1 MILENILWIARRTN
15 MSFITDIFSSS
26 VGTVVD
32 SVGSAIDKLV
42 TSDAEKLALKNELI
56 KIQTDAKLKEQ
67 EIDIQYAMEATKRQ
81 SNDMQSDSWLS
92 KNIRPMTLIFIL
104 VMYSLLSIAS
114 GLEFE
119 VTESY
124 VNLLGQWG
132 ILIMSFYFSGRTIEK
147 VSSIIKEKK

>member
-56 KIQTDAKLKEQ
+56 KIQTEAKLKEQ

-147 VSSIIKEKK
+147 VSSIIKDKK

>member
-1 MILENILWIARRTN
+1 

-67 EIDIQYAMEATKRQ
+67 EIGIQYAMEATKRQ

-104 VMYSLLSIAS
+104 VMYSLLSISS
-114 GLEFE
+114 GFEFE

-124 VNLLGQWG
+124 VSLLGEWG
-132 ILIMSFYFSGRTIEK
+132 MLIMSFYFGGRTIEK
-147 VSSIIKEKK
+147 ISAIIKDKK

>member
-1 MILENILWIARRTN
+1 MISENILWIARRTN
-15 MSFITDIFSSS
+15 MSFITDIFSNS
-26 VGTVVD
+26 VGAVVD

-104 VMYSLLSIAS
+104 VMYSLLSISS
-114 GLEFE
+114 GFEFE

-124 VNLLGQWG
+124 VSLLGEWG
-132 ILIMSFYFSGRTIEK
+132 MLIMSFYFSGRTIEK

>member
-1 MILENILWIARRTN
+1 MISENILWIARRTN
-15 MSFITDIFSSS
+15 MSFITDIFSNS
-26 VGTVVD
+26 VGAVVD

-56 KIQTDAKLKEQ
+56 RIQTDAKLKEQ
-67 EIDIQYAMEATKRQ
+67 EIDMQYAMEATKRQ

-104 VMYSLLSIAS
+104 VMYSLLSISS
-114 GLEFE
+114 GFEFE

-124 VNLLGQWG
+124 VSLLGEWG
-132 ILIMSFYFSGRTIEK
+132 MLIMSFYFSGRTIEK
-147 VSSIIKEKK
+147 VSSIIKDKK

>member
-1 MILENILWIARRTN
+1 

-104 VMYSLLSIAS
+104 VMYSLLSISS
-114 GLEFE
+114 GFKFE

-124 VNLLGQWG
+124 VSLLGQWG
-132 ILIMSFYFSGRTIEK
+132 MLIMSFYFSGRTIEK
-147 VSSIIKEKK
+147 VSSIIKDKK